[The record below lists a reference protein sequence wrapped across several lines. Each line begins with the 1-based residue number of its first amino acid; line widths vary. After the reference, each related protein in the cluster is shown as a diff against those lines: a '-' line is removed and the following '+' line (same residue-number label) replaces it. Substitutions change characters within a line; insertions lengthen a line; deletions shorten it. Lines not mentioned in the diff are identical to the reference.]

1 MVGEGKKTG
10 WMFGRGRFW
19 LGIELG
25 IALNGFALARS
36 VSNAWPPCTHLDSPW
51 ENQQTRPRTAVIL
64 PDGQWLPTNIRPRQA
79 SPRTL
84 TLCKTPGV

>member
-1 MVGEGKKTG
+1 MHPVHKPALLMQTG
-10 WMFGRGRFW
+10 IGPT
-19 LGIELG
+19 L
-25 IALNGFALARS
+25 